1 MNVTLRREEARRKG
15 ENWSLWWVLSS
26 VRVDWNSDTP
36 SNFVCLGGIKTRV
49 AQKTQT
55 IPWHK
60 VKMIFAGSEHTIK
73 QPSSTISSVQHRVLF
88 MLCLVSLADFLYQ
101 SLNLSWKFYWPVTF
115 LHNVSLFTQQYIVY
129 NKSLVVF
136 RHFITAYLDII
147 LLSVVSQVLTLCSV
161 NFAGWPTLPGVS
173 NIVF

>member
-1 MNVTLRREEARRKG
+1 M
-15 ENWSLWWVLSS
+15 
-26 VRVDWNSDTP
+26 
-36 SNFVCLGGIKTRV
+36 
-49 AQKTQT
+49 
-55 IPWHK
+55 
-60 VKMIFAGSEHTIK
+60 
-73 QPSSTISSVQHRVLF
+73 
-88 MLCLVSLADFLYQ
+88 
-101 SLNLSWKFYWPVTF
+101 TF

-161 NFAGWPTLPGVS
+161 NLAGWPTLPGVS